1 MSENKKDRVEETERS
16 PENRDRGSEE
26 YLYQT
31 AGIRER
37 HGYIPIW
44 LILVAVG
51 LFIWGG
57 YYLLSYW
64 SPAS

>member
-1 MSENKKDRVEETERS
+1 MSENKNDRVEETEHS
-16 PENRDRGSEE
+16 PENRDEGSEE

-37 HGYIPIW
+37 NGYIPVW

-51 LFIWGG
+51 LLIWGG